1 MAHLTRLD
9 DGTAADGAVG
19 LHAGRIT
26 AIFGL
31 LIVSLALAH
40 VVFQS
45 VKYHLGMPEFYG
57 LVRLFDMGVEANLP
71 TFFSAF
77 QLLFVSLLL
86 LMVGLQMRR
95 RSSDRYARHWLF
107 LALIFFAMAAD
118 EMAEIHEM
126 SVRPLREIAPGLAS
140 GLFYWAWVIPAS
152 ILVMVVAFSYA
163 RFVFAYL
170 PPAMRKATLGGAA
183 IFVGGA
189 VGVEM
194 PEAMFVEKNG
204 LDNFTYAMF
213 VLVEET
219 MEMTG
224 ILIFLS
230 GLLHYIGGH
239 LGVLA
244 IRIAPSQT
252 AAGAADRPLLGQ
264 QPVT

>member
-1 MAHLTRLD
+1 MANLTQLD
-9 DGTAADGAVG
+9 DSLSTDGAVG
-19 LHAGRIT
+19 LHAGWIT
-26 AIFGL
+26 ATFGL
-31 LIVSLALAH
+31 VIVTLALAH
-40 VVFQS
+40 LVFQS
-45 VKYHLGMPEFYG
+45 VKYHLGIPEFYG

-71 TFFSAF
+71 TFFSAC

-86 LMVGLQMRR
+86 FMVGLKIRR
-95 RSSDRYARHWLF
+95 QSSNLYARHWLF

-126 SVRPLREIAPGLAS
+126 TIRPLREIAPGLTR

-152 ILVMVVAFSYA
+152 ILVVGVAFSYA

-170 PPAMRKATLGGAA
+170 PPDMRKATLGGAA
-183 IFVGGA
+183 LFVGGA

-204 LDNFTYAMF
+204 LDNFTYALF

-230 GLLHYIGGH
+230 GLLRHIGRH

-244 IRIAPSQT
+244 IRVEPSQ
-252 AAGAADRPLLGQ
+252 AAAHPLWEQRPAL
-264 QPVT
+264 

>member
-1 MAHLTRLD
+1 MGKLTRLD
-9 DGTAADGAVG
+9 ESATTHGAVG
-19 LHAGRIT
+19 LHAGWIT
-26 AIFGL
+26 ATFGL
-31 LIVSLALAH
+31 VIVSLALAH

-71 TFFSAF
+71 TFFSAC
-77 QLLFVSLLL
+77 QLLIVSLLL
-86 LMVGLQMRR
+86 LLVGLKMRR
-95 RSSDRYARHWLF
+95 QSGSFYAGHWLF

-118 EMAEIHEM
+118 E
-126 SVRPLREIAPGLAS
+126 LALS
-140 GLFYWAWVIPAS
+140 
-152 ILVMVVAFSYA
+152 
-163 RFVFAYL
+163 
-170 PPAMRKATLGGAA
+170 GAA

-219 MEMTG
+219 MGMAG
-224 ILIFLS
+224 ILVFLS
-230 GLLHYIGGH
+230 GLLRYIGRR

-244 IRIAPSQT
+244 IQVAPSRS
-252 AAGAADRPLLGQ
+252 AARAAVRPLLGQ
-264 QPVT
+264 RPAL